1 MAQSG
6 KYSTTWFDT
15 PTGQRGKWYGKYSL
29 RLIFTFYLNRH
40 TRFLSPTDLE
50 CAESSTYWQF
60 FYYRPPGKFRW
71 TSPGEG
77 THSMKV
83 TTYAPPFRPPF
94 FRSLENLYSFDP
106 YFLAKMRKM
115 SYFDPYFLS
124 KFGKMYS
131 FDPPFSPFVAFRV
144 NGRCWASL
152 SKTQPRTPPGEHLW
166 TISTNSGRYR

>member
-1 MAQSG
+1 MGHHPSPHLPNPIAFPGRPSHNAA
-6 KYSTTWFDT
+6 F
-15 PTGQRGKWYGKYSL
+15 PMCPGQRTQLVHIVKKM
-29 RLIFTFYLNRH
+29 FTIYVTLWLNARS
-40 TRFLSPTDLE
+40 RFWFRFRPVIARRSRVLTM
-50 CAESSTYWQF
+50 STNA
-60 FYYRPPGKFRW
+60 PV
-71 TSPGEG
+71 PGEG

-152 SKTQPRTPPGEHLW
+152 SKTQPRT
-166 TISTNSGRYR
+166 R